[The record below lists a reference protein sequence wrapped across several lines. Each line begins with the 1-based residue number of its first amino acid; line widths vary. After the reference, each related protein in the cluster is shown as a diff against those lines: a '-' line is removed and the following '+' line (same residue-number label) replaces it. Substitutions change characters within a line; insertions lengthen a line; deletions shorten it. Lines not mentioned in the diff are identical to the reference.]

1 MALTDNLAD
10 LPYKY
15 EELKLQMRN
24 FEAGQHT
31 QLRDLHTK
39 LTSKDSQIE
48 NLNRAISETTAI
60 DEVARLQA
68 EKEEL
73 TQDMAKLET
82 TYSSTLMDLEKHD
95 SNIKILNKV
104 TMLARTFLCDF
115 AVSYSK
121 LYFSRYD

>member
-1 MALTDNLAD
+1 MALTDDLAD

-104 TMLARTFLCDF
+104 TMLARTFF
-115 AVSYSK
+115 M
-121 LYFSRYD
+121 